1 MPFEFPLDVTREGQF
16 YRVTLPAT
24 AARALRKKFPG
35 SKLPYGGGS
44 ALFWAEHGAT
54 TVKIPNWLLRV
65 TPGPLQDLIWDQM
78 KTAAWRAHLHF
89 GNRMTNPAGHR
100 NLTPNQ
106 ALRAALNELRDQNWS
121 PDTIEAITS
130 IVHRAKMSGNP
141 RSVTILRQIKSILR
155 GDAVRGAADQLDAI
169 YDLLARTRPA
179 FTPLTE
185 NPFRSQ
191 AQTEQQFMFPV
202 EDRLKEMLEYYRL
215 PLSKMNLT
223 NPDNLEWIIEHAS
236 EFADVDAHYVAGM
249 ARNVLAKLQGRQ
261 AQFHEMRRGTKKF
274 SRLPKYAPKR
284 RRKYRR

>member
-1 MPFEFPLDVTREGQF
+1 MANFRFPLDVKREGQF
-16 YRVTLPAT
+16 YRVTLPASS
-24 AARALRKKFPG
+24 ARALRERFPG
-35 SKLPYGGGS
+35 AKLPRGGGS

-65 TPGPLQDLIWDQM
+65 TPGPLQDVIWDQM
-78 KTAAWRAHLHF
+78 QAAAWQMHTRF
-89 GNRMTNPAGHR
+89 GRTENPARR

-191 AQTEQQFMFPV
+191 AQWRM
-202 EDRLKEMLEYYRL
+202 M
-215 PLSKMNLT
+215 
-223 NPDNLEWIIEHAS
+223 
-236 EFADVDAHYVAGM
+236 G
-249 ARNVLAKLQGRQ
+249 AKLSRGQITK